1 MLYLSSPYSSPD
13 PSVRAERVAVVRE
26 VMATLIAAG
35 HVTVCP
41 VAMNHEAMELL
52 YAAGSPGGAY
62 WRELESRLA
71 GICDEMVVRRAPG
84 WRESRGVT
92 REIALFEEL
101 GKPVRFIDL
110 GRDLHDRVGLT
121 SSILLPRTSH
131 EDLA

>member
-1 MLYLSSPYSSPD
+1 MLYLSSPYWSPD
-13 PSVRAERVAVVRE
+13 PSVRAERVAVARE

-41 VAMNHEAMELL
+41 VAMNHEVMELL
-52 YAAGSPGGAY
+52 HAAGSPGGAY

-71 GICDEMVVRRAPG
+71 ETCDEMVVLRTPG
-84 WRESRGVT
+84 WRESRGVA

-101 GKPVRFIDL
+101 GKPIRFM
-110 GRDLHDRVGLT
+110 DREGDMHEGVGVT
-121 SSILLPRTSH
+121 SSMPDVRISH